1 MDGVVQI
8 TIVLLLT
15 VAVYYCSA
23 QTGYVNIEVYI
34 NEYSVDF
41 ENPIYEDVIHEDP
54 IYEEIRSSLT
64 CLYTSPE
71 TDTCKL

>member
-1 MDGVVQI
+1 MDGAVQI

-34 NEYSVDF
+34 NE
-41 ENPIYEDVIHEDP
+41 
-54 IYEEIRSSLT
+54 
-64 CLYTSPE
+64 
-71 TDTCKL
+71 